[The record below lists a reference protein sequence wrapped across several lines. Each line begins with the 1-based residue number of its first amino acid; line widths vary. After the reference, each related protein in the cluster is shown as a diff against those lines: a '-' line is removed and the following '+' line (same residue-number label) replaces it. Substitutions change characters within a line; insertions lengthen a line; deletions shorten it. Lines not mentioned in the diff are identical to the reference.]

1 MADILTVIAL
11 GLSAV
16 TLATVL
22 YVLVAI
28 RRKPGVGGPD
38 AGSLES
44 SLGEV
49 KGSVSGLQAAV
60 TQLVSTVGEIRRDTG
75 QTTSGM
81 EEMKKFAT
89 LLTGSSQKRGAAGE
103 IIVRSYLERLPKELW
118 EEQYYLPGSSDR
130 VDYALRMN
138 NSGSQLYLPIDAKF
152 SLPDG
157 VEDFEGEANRLAR
170 KRAEE
175 LVKYIAP
182 GVTTDFAVMV
192 LPNSV
197 FYALTAETVG
207 SMQEIKVVACPPE
220 GIIILSSL
228 ALRAHQAIVL
238 AKSAERLTTYVQ
250 EIDGKLEHVGADFG
264 RLAKNLKS
272 AYKNAEQAAEDID
285 DTRKE
290 LGSITTHLG
299 EVTGAQPAPALQA
312 SPAALFGDTAE
323 DHSEET

>member
-1 MADILTVIAL
+1 MADILTLAAL
-11 GLSAV
+11 GLSAI
-16 TLATVL
+16 TLASIL

-28 RRKPGVGGPD
+28 RRKPVGGGAD

-44 SLGEV
+44 TLGEV

-89 LLTGSSQKRGAAGE
+89 LLTGSSQKRGTAGE
-103 IIVRSYLERLPKELW
+103 IIVRTYLERLPKELW
-118 EEQYYLPGSSDR
+118 EEQYYLPGSTDR

-138 NSGSQLYLPIDAKF
+138 NSGTQLYLPIDAKF

-272 AYKNAEQAAEDID
+272 AYKNADQAAEDID

-290 LGSITTHLG
+290 LSSITTHLG
-299 EVTGAQPAPALQA
+299 EVTGTKPPAALQA
-312 SPAALFGDTAE
+312 SPAALFGETTE
-323 DHSEET
+323 EISEEK

>member
-1 MADILTVIAL
+1 LVDVLTLAAL
-11 GLSAV
+11 GLSTV
-16 TLATVL
+16 TLFAVL

-28 RRKPGVGGPD
+28 KRRSVGTGPD
-38 AGSLES
+38 SGNLES
-44 SLGEV
+44 TLGEV

-157 VEDFEGEANRLAR
+157 VENFEGEANRLAR

-238 AKSAERLTTYVQ
+238 AKSAERLTTYVL

-272 AYKNAEQAAEDID
+272 AYKNADQAAEDID

-323 DHSEET
+323 DQSEET